1 MSMFTAPARPLR
13 TAAAAITFCVA
24 ANAQTISTFTQEIT
38 VLPTA
43 ISAATP
49 PPIPPNLIAAITS
62 GALEIR
68 QQATYDANLKQLRVK
83 TFTVAPRSPNPTP
96 PAAQNNVLDDYTVDV
111 TQTVFGQSPRSMVL
125 IGSASNVAVPSPIGV
140 VRGSIVIYSVGYTQG
155 ENGAAQFNNTTVV
168 LPGTGVLFA
177 ATSSGTLRFAGDTT
191 PPGTGGPGTG
201 APVADAGPDITA
213 LTLEAQLNGSKSS
226 DPDGDAITYSWKSVG
241 RSASLRNA
249 TSAMPIVQF
258 GEGFGEYEFE
268 LTVTDSKGLSSTD
281 RVKVLYLARFD

>member
-1 MSMFTAPARPLR
+1 MSIFTASARPLR
-13 TAAAAITFCVA
+13 TAAAAIAFCVA

-43 ISAATP
+43 LSAATP
-49 PPIPPNLIAAITS
+49 PPIPPSLIAAIAS

-68 QQATYDANLKQLRVK
+68 QQAIDANLKQLRVK
-83 TFTVAPRSPNPTP
+83 TFTVAPSRRIRHLP
-96 PAAQNNVLDDYTVDV
+96 PAKITSWTITPSMSRRPFSDIASEYGVDRIR
-111 TQTVFGQSPRSMVL
+111 QQCCH
-125 IGSASNVAVPSPIGV
+125 PSPIGV

-155 ENGAAQFNNTTVV
+155 VNGAAQFNNTTVV
-168 LPGTGVLFA
+168 LPGTGRFLLA
-177 ATSSGTLRFAGDTT
+177 ATSSGTLRFAGDAT
-191 PPGTGGPGTG
+191 PATGGTGTG

-213 LTLEAQLNGSKSS
+213 LTLEAQLDGSKSS

-268 LTVTDSKGLSSTD
+268 LTVTDSKGLSTTD

>member
-1 MSMFTAPARPLR
+1 MSIFTASARPLR
-13 TAAAAITFCVA
+13 TAAAAIAFCVA

-43 ISAATP
+43 LSAATP
-49 PPIPPNLIAAITS
+49 PPIPPSLIAAIAS

-83 TFTVAPRSPNPTP
+83 TFTVAPQSPNPTP
-96 PAAQNNVLDDYTVDV
+96 ATGQNNVLDDYTVDV
-111 TQTVFGQSPRSMVL
+111 AQTLFGQSPRSMVL
-125 IGSASNVAVPSPIGV
+125 IGSASNVAIPSPIGV

-155 ENGAAQFNNTTVV
+155 VNGAAQFNNTTVV

-177 ATSSGTLRFAGDTT
+177 ATSSGTLRFAGDAT
-191 PPGTGGPGTG
+191 PGTGGTGTG

-213 LTLEAQLNGSKSS
+213 LTLEAQLDGSKSS